1 MSSESIAGQRRGVGG
16 GIAFVVCGPSGA
28 GKNSVIEGVM
38 RSLPGLSFS
47 VSYTTRPRRN
57 GEMDGVDYHYIS
69 RQEFNRLVAQGELI
83 EHVTYLG
90 DQYGTARSQIE
101 EVFARGED
109 VVLNID
115 VEGARTLRKQG
126 LHDFAVVYVFLAPSS
141 LDLLEE
147 RLSARRTEDEE
158 QIRARLEV
166 AAREME
172 ALPLFD
178 YLVLNDELDRSI
190 DELRAI
196 IVAERCRICGEHD

>member
-1 MSSESIAGQRRGVGG
+1 
-16 GIAFVVCGPSGA
+16 
-28 GKNSVIEGVM
+28 
-38 RSLPGLSFS
+38 
-47 VSYTTRPRRN
+47 
-57 GEMDGVDYHYIS
+57 
-69 RQEFNRLVAQGELI
+69 
-83 EHVTYLG
+83 
-90 DQYGTARSQIE
+90 
-101 EVFARGED
+101 
-109 VVLNID
+109 
-115 VEGARTLRKQG
+115 
-126 LHDFAVVYVFLAPSS
+126 VVYVFLAPSS

-147 RLSARRTEDEE
+147 RLSARGTEDEE

>member
-1 MSSESIAGQRRGVGG
+1 
-16 GIAFVVCGPSGA
+16 
-28 GKNSVIEGVM
+28 M
-38 RSLPGLSFS
+38 RSLSGLSFS

-57 GEMDGVDYHYIS
+57 GEVNGVDYHYIS
-69 RQEFNRLVAQGELI
+69 RQEFDRLVAQGKLI

-126 LHDFAVVYVFLAPSS
+126 LHDFSVVYVFLAPSS

-147 RLSARRTEDEE
+147 RLSARGTEDED

-166 AAREME
+166 AAGEMG

-196 IVAERCRICGEHD
+196 IVAERCRIFREHD